1 MAKKKVTVRTDN
13 SEWKAPKKRRKPRKP
28 MTEEQRAAAAE
39 RLAKAR
45 EKKAAADPN
54 YGKSGIAECLRN
66 LPEDYHL
73 HPKKVK
79 EWIKT
84 QKDLASSERKQKR
97 LGNKHAN
104 PDIHEA
110 YVRNM
115 KTYLRNG
122 DWVDS
127 FYGEHQEKVVR
138 YRCIALAYDKNGDP
152 KRNVGTFYPD
162 IGIMWTQEMQ
172 DEERG
177 ISRVDDERPKRKRR
191 TARKRGKRAVEKQ
204 GSKTA

>member
-1 MAKKKVTVRTDN
+1 MARKKVTVRTDN
-13 SEWKAPKKRRKPRKP
+13 STWKAPKVRKKRKP
-28 MTEEQRAAAAE
+28 MTEEQKAAAAE

-54 YGKSGIAECLRN
+54 YGQSGVAECLRN
-66 LPEDYHL
+66 LPEDYPL

-79 EWIKT
+79 VWIKT
-84 QKDLASSERKQKR
+84 QKDLASSERRQKR
-97 LGNKHAN
+97 LGNKSAN
-104 PDIHEA
+104 PDIHES

-115 KTYLRNG
+115 KTYLRSG
-122 DWVDS
+122 DWIDM
-127 FYGEHQEKVVR
+127 FYGEHQEKRVR
-138 YRCIALAYDKNGDP
+138 YRCVALAYDKDGNP

-162 IGIMWTQEMQ
+162 IGMMWTQELQ

-191 TARKRGKRAVEKQ
+191 TARKRCKRAVEKQ
-204 GSKTA
+204 DSQTA